1 MPGCWG
7 GVRGGGENCLRRAL
21 YRREREN
28 EGGQPDA
35 VLTFEELKGWLEEEE
50 IKIDECED
58 ADFDERHL
66 GANPAVSGQRRAADF
81 GGDDKDKA
89 GQVP

>member
-1 MPGCWG
+1 ML
-7 GVRGGGENCLRRAL
+7 GEEYGEEARIVFAGPCIAEKEKGMRAVS
-21 YRREREN
+21 
-28 EGGQPDA
+28 PDA

-66 GANPAVSGQRRAADF
+66 GANLRYPVSG
-81 GGDDKDKA
+81 GLLTSVETTKTKA

>member
-1 MPGCWG
+1 ML
-7 GVRGGGENCLRRAL
+7 GEEYGEEARIVFCRAL

-50 IKIDECED
+50 
-58 ADFDERHL
+58 
-66 GANPAVSGQRRAADF
+66 N
-81 GGDDKDKA
+81 
-89 GQVP
+89 